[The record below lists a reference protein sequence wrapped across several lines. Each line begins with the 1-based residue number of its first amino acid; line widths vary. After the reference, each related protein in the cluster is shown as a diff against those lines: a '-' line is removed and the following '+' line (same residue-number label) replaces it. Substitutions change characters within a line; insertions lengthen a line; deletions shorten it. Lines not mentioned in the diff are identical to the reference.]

1 MLADLHTHTNTS
13 HGHHSAAEMYEA
25 AATAGLDLFGLS
37 EHSPLPEEYAC
48 KLYVAAFPGNFRDFV
63 RDVQALRQRELERED
78 RPLPLLGV
86 ELDWLPDYP
95 RHMCRFLSCWPF
107 SYVIGSLHY
116 VGLFPVARP
125 NTWTDGREA
134 AYARYREYYEEMA
147 RMAASGL
154 VNGALATPVGQV
166 CHRSRV
172 GGVVQHAEGFAA
184 LFVVGAVQVYTVTEH
199 MGFAVRNT
207 FINGEKRVIYL
218 FFHQKKLLSF
228 HFRRNNIVPPGLS
241 SLYAIFLH
249 LSIAFF
255 IKKQKKRFINLVVLT
270 KLFRWCFYVENRE
283 FCRKDTCQASCQHTL
298 DHRSGLIVRRIA
310 CQSRLCRRR
319 LQS

>member
-1 MLADLHTHTNTS
+1 MHKAQIPEWSCRRIADS
-13 HGHHSAAEMYEA
+13 HADRSVVAAE
-25 AATAGLDLFGLS
+25 AGSAGHTVVKVKSAVIALYNVRS
-37 EHSPLPEEYAC
+37 VHELPVC
-48 KLYVAAFPGNFRDFV
+48 GI
-63 RDVQALRQRELERED
+63 
-78 RPLPLLGV
+78 
-86 ELDWLPDYP
+86 
-95 RHMCRFLSCWPF
+95 CRIL
-107 SYVIGSLHY
+107 IG
-116 VGLFPVARP
+116 
-125 NTWTDGREA
+125 T
-134 AYARYREYYEEMA
+134 
-147 RMAASGL
+147 

-166 CHRSRV
+166 RHRSRV

-207 FINGEKRVIYL
+207 FINGEKRVICL

-270 KLFRWCFYVENRE
+270 KLFRWCFYVENCE
-283 FCRKDTCQASCQHTL
+283 FCRKDTCQASFQHTL
-298 DHRSGLIVRRIA
+298 IQANVNNIL
-310 CQSRLCRRR
+310 
-319 LQS
+319 